1 MRLGPYNLALVSCY
15 LVPVWGEEAMKA
27 LTSPYSGLTDP
38 VHAAAA
44 IRLRT
49 FLDLGPD
56 GIMQAA
62 NALAAFKLLVV
73 ASLVAYLIEFA
84 RTLFSARVPDRATVN
99 VVLIFTVA
107 AVAIWIMPALA
118 FDGAAA
124 KQAHV
129 AQLLLVAGALF
140 LITVERHVDEI
151 AAARIRPLM
160 RAKSGSEA
168 GTKSGTEATT
178 VTGSETPA
186 PHY

>member
-1 MRLGPYNLALVSCY
+1 MRLGPYNLALVGCY
-15 LVPVWGEEAMKA
+15 LVPAWGSEAMRA

-49 FLDLGPD
+49 FFELGPD
-56 GIMQAA
+56 GLVQAA
-62 NALAAFKLLVV
+62 NGLAAFKLLVV

-84 RTLFSARVPDRATVN
+84 RAVVSDRAPDRATVN

-124 KQAHV
+124 KHAHV
-129 AQLLLVAGALF
+129 AQLLMVASALF
-140 LITVERHVDEI
+140 LLTVERHVDELI
-151 AAARIRPLM
+151 AAK
-160 RAKSGSEA
+160 AKPVV
-168 GTKSGTEATT
+168 TT
-178 VTGSETPA
+178 QAMPVTGSETPA

>member
-15 LVPVWGEEAMKA
+15 LVPVWGAEAMRA

-38 VHAAAA
+38 VHAGAA
-44 IRLRT
+44 IRLRS
-49 FLDLGPD
+49 FLDLGSD
-56 GIMQAA
+56 GLMQAA
-62 NALAAFKLLVV
+62 NGLAAFKLLVV
-73 ASLVAYLIEFA
+73 ASLLAYLIEFA
-84 RTLFSARVPDRATVN
+84 RAVVSDREPDRATVN
-99 VVLIFTVA
+99 VVLIFAVA

-124 KQAHV
+124 QHAHV
-129 AQLLLVAGALF
+129 AQLLLVASTLF

-151 AAARIRPLM
+151 AAARVAPLVGA
-160 RAKSGSEA
+160 R
-168 GTKSGTEATT
+168 TEATT